1 MSSARGI
8 RTRTSCGL
16 SAVTPASWSRA
27 PRERIPGIGPGSSPR
42 QGDALPLRHIRMEP
56 PAGTD
61 PAASSLPR
69 TCSAIELRRHKL
81 EEVDSNHHCRGQ
93 GPADC
98 RYLTLHGAAA
108 GCYPRLAALQGAPG
122 RWTQRPRTL
131 GETRTHTAR
140 PLMPVPPAIWATRAQ
155 SRHPVPTRGHPLY
168 ESGAAA
174 VRGGKAARRGLE
186 PRPPRPERG
195 VLPVRRTGIGTGDA
209 IRTRAGQDLSLLSAA
224 IGLRPRAP
232 PGSRSPFSGLRVQ
245 CITSHAC
252 GAQSGQR
259 ESNPRCQLGG
269 LLLCH

>member
-42 QGDALPLRHIRMEP
+42 QGDALPLRHIRVEP

-61 PAASSLPR
+61 PATSSVPR
-69 TCSAIELRRHKL
+69 TCSAIELRRHEL

-98 RYLTLHGAAA
+98 RYLTLHGSRRRVLPPA
-108 GCYPRLAALQGAPG
+108 GHPYKG
-122 RWTQRPRTL
+122 RPVV
-131 GETRTHTAR
+131 GPSGH
-140 PLMPVPPAIWATRAQ
+140 VPPVRLELTLPGPSCRCLLPLGYEGSEPPPGAD
-155 SRHPVPTRGHPLY
+155 PGHPLY

-174 VRGGKAARRGLE
+174 VRGGKAARRGFE

-195 VLPVRRTGIGTGDA
+195 VLPVRRTGIGTGGA
-209 IRTRAGQDLSLLSAA
+209 IRTRTGQDLSLLSAA

-245 CITSHAC
+245 CITRHAC
-252 GAQSGQR
+252 GAQSG
-259 ESNPRCQLGG
+259 
-269 LLLCH
+269 